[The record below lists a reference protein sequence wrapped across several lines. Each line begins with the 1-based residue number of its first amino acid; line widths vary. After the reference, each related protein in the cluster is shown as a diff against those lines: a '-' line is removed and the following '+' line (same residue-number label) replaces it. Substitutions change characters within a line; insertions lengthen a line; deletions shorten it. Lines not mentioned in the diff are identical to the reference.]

1 MSKEHRVLLELT
13 LCSCRTSLKNKEVF
27 SLTLNRLPLAT
38 ECKVLTAKLSG
49 IDLTLIRGES
59 CLFQGLEFAL
69 DSGELLLLEGQN
81 GSGKTSLMRAIAG
94 MLSLETG
101 EIHWNG
107 KPVDRQRQDFH
118 GSLVWLA
125 HRTGLKGDLTLIEN
139 LRFEGALRAQS
150 DVDRGSIYE
159 RLGISRLKTLPLRA
173 LSAGQQ
179 RRVALARM
187 LMANVPLWLMDE
199 PFTNLDR
206 EGRKLVM
213 QLTEEH
219 LEKGGMCVMAAH
231 QDIEINGTVRRVGL

>member
-1 MSKEHRVLLELT
+1 
-13 LCSCRTSLKNKEVF
+13 
-27 SLTLNRLPLAT
+27 
-38 ECKVLTAKLSG
+38 LTAKLSA

-69 DSGELLLLEGQN
+69 NSGELLLLEGQN

-101 EIHWNG
+101 EIFWNDL
-107 KPVDRQRQDFH
+107 PVDRQRQEFH

-125 HRTGLKGDLTLIEN
+125 HRTGLKGDLTLVEN
-139 LRFEGALRAQS
+139 LRFEASLRAQS
-150 DVDRGSIYE
+150 GVDRTAVYE
-159 RLGISRLKTLPLRA
+159 RLGISKLKTLPLRA

-187 LMANVPLWLMDE
+187 LLADVPLWLMDE

-219 LEKGGMCVMAAH
+219 LAKGGMCVMAAH
-231 QDIEINGTVRRVGL
+231 QDIEIDATVRRVSL